1 VKSRLLVVALVA
13 ASSVA
18 LTGWSRIS
26 PPATPKLALQPQG
39 PGAAHWHKD
48 SEAVGAISL
57 ASITWD
63 GTRAS
68 AQDSRGNRVQLTLD
82 RTLQTASTQWLKT
95 ARPSRGAIVMLSAP
109 EGRVLAIAEFPETVS
124 HSQSLLWSANTP
136 SASLFKL
143 ITTAALVERA
153 QIQPDHRV
161 CSEGGEHRLDARHLE
176 APKQGPIV
184 CETFSEI
191 LASSRNSAYARLV
204 HAHLV
209 PEDLDN
215 FADRF
220 GFNSPLPADVPAELG
235 RFHRADEPL
244 AFARTA
250 TGFVGSSLSALGAA
264 YLGLVIARGGVIGRL
279 HLLEVVQDEPAGSGD
294 ASTPFGMDLDPPMS
308 IARPDSPRPI
318 RALEQNTANRLREM
332 MEKVVSH
339 GTAANAFRDET
350 GRPVLPNL
358 SIAGK
363 TGTLGR
369 EERTAS
375 WFVGFAP
382 SRDPSLVVAVLL
394 DNGAVWH
401 TTAKRVA
408 SALMQHYFNS
418 HGTQLSHSR

>member
-1 VKSRLLVVALVA
+1 
-13 ASSVA
+13 
-18 LTGWSRIS
+18 
-26 PPATPKLALQPQG
+26 
-39 PGAAHWHKD
+39 
-48 SEAVGAISL
+48 
-57 ASITWD
+57 
-63 GTRAS
+63 
-68 AQDSRGNRVQLTLD
+68 
-82 RTLQTASTQWLKT
+82 
-95 ARPSRGAIVMLSAP
+95 MLSAP
-109 EGRVLAIAEFPETVS
+109 EGRVLALAEYPQAVS
-124 HSQSLLWSANTP
+124 HSNSLLWSANTP

-176 APKQGPIV
+176 APRQGPVV
-184 CETFSEI
+184 CTTFSEI
-191 LASSRNSAYARLV
+191 LAFSRNAAYARLV

-235 RFHRADEPL
+235 RFQPALERL
-244 AFARTA
+244 AFVRTA

-279 HLLEVVQDEPAGSGD
+279 QLLDVEEGTRAHCTDPTTSVEPA
-294 ASTPFGMDLDPPMS
+294 ANPSTSMVCF
-308 IARPDSPRPI
+308 DSPEPTRI
-318 RALEQNTANRLREM
+318 LERNTANRLREM

-339 GTAANAFRDET
+339 GTAANAFRDAS

-358 SIAGK
+358 NIAGK

-369 EERTAS
+369 EEHTAS

-382 SRDPSLVVAVLL
+382 SRDPRIVVAVLL

-401 TTAKRVA
+401 MTAKRVA
-408 SALMQHYFNS
+408 SALMREYFDS
-418 HGTQLSHSR
+418 EHSRPSPLR